1 MTCPL
6 TQNGCIQVL
15 SQPNYP
21 NPINVRE
28 AMAILR
34 TSISDPYHQF
44 IPDDISILDD
54 AVIDVRRLS
63 GHRQLSDVYLL
74 ALAVRHDARLA
85 TLDTRI
91 PLTTVRGATE
101 ERLVVL

>member
-1 MTCPL
+1 
-6 TQNGCIQVL
+6 
-15 SQPNYP
+15 
-21 NPINVRE
+21 
-28 AMAILR
+28 MAILR

-54 AVIDVRRLS
+54 AVIEVRRLS

-74 ALAVRHDARLA
+74 ALAIRHNARLV

-91 PLTTVRGATE
+91 PLTAVTGATE
-101 ERLVVL
+101 EHLVVL